1 MERAGPSKRSVP
13 AVSLALLPMT
23 RCRSLHRRVCWSFW
37 RGRFGCVTAPAVAM
51 PESDLEVTA
60 MLSRATERVGLEW
73 RKPPCPEPSR
83 LTTLGVACAGSQRP
97 ALGASLPDV
106 HEGLTGSGRH
116 LLLPETDL
124 LTPSP
129 SPPLVV
135 QLEVTGV
142 PPVERSV
149 AMQMCPYTVSTR
161 QGKPCL
167 LFRAC
172 RYSSGRRGL
181 CGLWRCCLHL
191 MLRRYCRFFR
201 LKALREMH
209 GGGYDPEVLKELRTA
224 PDLAPRATKVMA
236 RSLGRAMSTLVVQEL
251 WLCLVDIGTP
261 TKFGSSRFLYPR
273 LASSATQPVT
283 WPSSSRLH
291 RSRRTLPASASDR
304 QRDARAVS
312 LRSPSL
318 PHRGYVGG
326 FVGVTS
332 TVLGGL
338 ASAPQPVSLAPPY
351 HQTRL
356 CDSVRPATSQVSR
369 HPLHRSEDSGCPHL
383 ASIAV
388 LLAKDAIE
396 PVPPADMRSGF
407 YSPYFIVPKKGGG
420 LRPILDLRVLNRALH
435 RLPFKMLTP
444 KRIFGCV
451 RPQDWFAAIDLKD
464 AYFHVSIL
472 QRHRPFLRFAFEG
485 RAYQY
490 KVLPLGQSLSP
501 RVFTKVAEA
510 ALVPMREQGVRI
522 LNYLEDWLILAQSRD
537 QLCEHRD
544 LVLSHLSQL
553 GLQVNWEKS
562 KLSTVQRIS
571 FLGMELDSVSQTA
584 RLMQERAQSVLN
596 CLNTFKN
603 RTAAP
608 LKQFQRLLGHMA
620 AAAVVTPLG
629 LLHMRPL
636 QHWLRGRVPRW
647 AWQSGTLRVQ
657 VTPACRQTFTPW
669 SDLHSFGQECPWNRS
684 PGTLWFTQ
692 MPPPRAEGPCST
704 GMQCQGFGRVPN
716 CTGTSTA

>member
-1 MERAGPSKRSVP
+1 MSR
-13 AVSLALLPMT
+13 T
-23 RCRSLHRRVCWSFW
+23 
-37 RGRFGCVTAPAVAM
+37 
-51 PESDLEVTA
+51 LEV
-60 MLSRATERVGLEW
+60 G
-73 RKPPCPEPSR
+73 R
-83 LTTLGVACAGSQRP
+83 LTLGVACAGSQRP

-129 SPPLVV
+129 SPPSVV

-261 TKFGSSRFLYPR
+261 TKFGSSRFLYP
-273 LASSATQPVT
+273 L
-283 WPSSSRLH
+283 
-291 RSRRTLPASASDR
+291 
-304 QRDARAVS
+304 
-312 LRSPSL
+312 
-318 PHRGYVGG
+318 
-326 FVGVTS
+326 GVTS

-369 HPLHRSEDSGCPHL
+369 HPLHRSEGSGCPHL

-444 KRIFGCV
+444 KRIFVCV

-510 ALVPMREQGVRI
+510 ALVPMREQGVHI

-562 KLSTVQRIS
+562 KLSPVQRIS